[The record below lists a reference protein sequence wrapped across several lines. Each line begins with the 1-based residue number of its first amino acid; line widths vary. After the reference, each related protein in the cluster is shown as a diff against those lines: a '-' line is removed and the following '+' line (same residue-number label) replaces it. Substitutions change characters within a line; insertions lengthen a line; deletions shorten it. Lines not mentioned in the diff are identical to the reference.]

1 MCFFISPS
9 LYVCSYKLLVSLL
22 HDYKVVSIRS
32 NFQIDFILLQE
43 GICHILPLI
52 DLGIIQSYILTQG
65 RSYKTILK
73 EIY

>member
-1 MCFFISPS
+1 
-9 LYVCSYKLLVSLL
+9 LVSLL